1 MNRITNSSNH
11 DLWVYGK
18 DGYVF
23 QYNELQDT
31 FKLDFDFYAQF
42 PHLKQSPITA
52 TYFDSSDRLWFCC
65 GNRIVRFYTD
75 TQRFETVYEKS
86 PTRLPASL
94 KEIHPFSIFLPFQT
108 FIRYSSIRISPVW

>member
-1 MNRITNSSNH
+1 MNRITNSSNY

-75 TQRFETVYEKS
+75 TQRFETVYEKV
-86 PTRLPASL
+86 AN
-94 KEIHPFSIFLPFQT
+94 EITSITEGDSSIFYFSTIQT